1 MRLSHPEI
9 LVVKDSVALSYK
21 AAEILVGCIAEVL
34 EQRPYFSIALSGGST
49 PKILFSLLVEDDS
62 LRKKIPWNKMH
73 FFWGDERHVPPEDA
87 QSNYRMAY
95 ETLLAKAPVPPENIH
110 RMPTEQPNA
119 AKVAADYEQD
129 LGKFFRLKAG
139 ELPVFDFNL
148 LGIGPDGHTASLFP
162 GTEALHEQRRLVV
175 ANWIEKFQ
183 TNRITLT
190 APVLNNAGT
199 IVVLVSGKEKA
210 EILQRILEG
219 EYQPDLLPSQLI
231 RPKQGR
237 LVWLVDQAAASR
249 LTLKLQGSEPLNQ
262 DGKINLEMRLLTL
275 TGRHTI

>member
-95 ETLLAKAPVPPENIH
+95 ETLLVKAPVPPENIH

-231 RPKQGR
+231 RTKQGR
-237 LVWLVDQAAASR
+237 LVWLVDRAAAGR
-249 LTLKLQGSEPLNQ
+249 LTLSV
-262 DGKINLEMRLLTL
+262 
-275 TGRHTI
+275 